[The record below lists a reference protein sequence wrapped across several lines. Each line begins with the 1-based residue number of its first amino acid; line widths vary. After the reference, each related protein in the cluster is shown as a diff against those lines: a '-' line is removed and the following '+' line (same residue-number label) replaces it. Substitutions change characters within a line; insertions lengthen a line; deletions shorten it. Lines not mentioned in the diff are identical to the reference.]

1 MTTGMKDSDDEPFTP
16 GNKANGSTAPFC
28 SLNTPKHGV
37 NWHPSQHMGHIS
49 ANPCTPAEVL
59 GGYSWGHKG
68 IGPFRRWYL
77 SWCCY
82 LAHPYHGSK
91 MGCFHQSKGNQEWRT
106 PTMCGSSR
114 RCLWSGHLM
123 YLLVTGTMAPLRNKS
138 NWKFISLSQL
148 RGCQWENWFCIISS
162 NDRFFSLLLLF

>member
-1 MTTGMKDSDDEPFTP
+1 MKDSDNEPFTT
-16 GNKANGSTAPFC
+16 GNRVNGNTVPFC
-28 SLNTPKHGV
+28 SLNPPQAWCELTPKPAHGTYLSKPLHSCWSPWKLQV
-37 NWHPSQHMGHIS
+37 GDMRNF
-49 ANPCTPAEVL
+49 
-59 GGYSWGHKG
+59 
-68 IGPFRRWYL
+68 GPFGRWYL

-82 LAHPYHGSK
+82 LAQPYHRSK

-114 RCLWSGHLM
+114 RCLWSGHLK
-123 YLLVTGTMAPLRNKS
+123 YLLVTGTMVPLRNKI
-138 NWKFISLSQL
+138 NLKFISLSQL